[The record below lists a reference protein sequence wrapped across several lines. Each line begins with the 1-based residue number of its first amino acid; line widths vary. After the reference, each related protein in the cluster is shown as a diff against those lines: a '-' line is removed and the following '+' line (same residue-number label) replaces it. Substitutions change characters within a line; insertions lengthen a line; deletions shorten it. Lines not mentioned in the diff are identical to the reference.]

1 MPLFYDIHTHHHN
14 TSHEVFAIQ
23 NVAANF
29 ASTIEIC
36 SIGLH
41 PWHLQQADVLWNELH
56 IAAQRQN
63 VKAIGECGLDKTSE
77 TDWGLQLH
85 YFQEQILLANQIGKP
100 IIIHCVRAY
109 SEILKML
116 EAATVPVIFHGYNRN
131 EKLALQILD
140 RGYYLSF
147 GASILKDQSSASMVL
162 KTIPSAYFFLETDNA
177 EYTDIKSIYATAAQI
192 RNQSLQNLQ
201 EQIKLNFKKIFLQ

>member
-1 MPLFYDIHTHHHN
+1 LPLFYDIHTHHHN
-14 TSHEVFAIQ
+14 TNHEVLAIQ

-29 ASTIEIC
+29 ASTTEIC

-41 PWHLQQADVLWNELH
+41 PWHLQHADVLWNELVV
-56 IAAQRQN
+56 AAQLQN
-63 VKAIGECGLDKTSE
+63 VKAIGECGLDKTCE
-77 TDWGLQLH
+77 TDWDLQRH
-85 YFQEQILLANQIGKP
+85 YFQQQILLANQIGKP

-109 SEILKML
+109 SETLKML

-147 GASILKDQSSASMVL
+147 GASILKEPSSTVIVL
-162 KTIPSAYFFLETDNA
+162 KTIPEEYFLLETDNA
-177 EYTDIKSIYATAAQI
+177 KDINIELIYAATAHI
-192 RNQSLQNLQ
+192 RQQSLQNIQ
-201 EQIKLNFKKIFLQ
+201 DQIKQNYTKTFLQ